1 MEHKPMRRKFAT
13 ADHALSLLG
22 NMRFPMF
29 MAIDQGRRTRMK
41 KVMKLGTSRQC
52 SREMLL
58 AWHFTIFSGGVD
70 EHAKK
75 PIIEGRLGLWS
86 RGCSFRIPER

>member
-1 MEHKPMRRKFAT
+1 
-13 ADHALSLLG
+13 
-22 NMRFPMF
+22 
-29 MAIDQGRRTRMK
+29 MK
-41 KVMKLGTSRQC
+41 KVMKLGTSRRC

>member
-1 MEHKPMRRKFAT
+1 
-13 ADHALSLLG
+13 
-22 NMRFPMF
+22 
-29 MAIDQGRRTRMK
+29 MK
-41 KVMKLGTSRQC
+41 KVMKLGTSRRC

-75 PIIEGRLGLWS
+75 PIIEGRLGLWVSWMFFSYS
-86 RGCSFRIPER
+86 RTLIYIPDLPNITSSQGQQMQLCSPNTASYAIRASG